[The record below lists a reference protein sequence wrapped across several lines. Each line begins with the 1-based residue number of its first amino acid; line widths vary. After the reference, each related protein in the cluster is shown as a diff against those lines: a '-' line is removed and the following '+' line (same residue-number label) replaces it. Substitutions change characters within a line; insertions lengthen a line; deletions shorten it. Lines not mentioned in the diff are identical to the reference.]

1 MGLSFTS
8 DIIDENWNS
17 NVTYHDV
24 LESAYVVPTMYAVLV
39 LGGWGS
45 YLDVL
50 RTNNVTSGMILSPVL
65 NVTQDNNVLA
75 IKSKPAFIVP
85 YLVIISAIFIA
96 HWTSG
101 LFIRKVYV
109 TEWAPLW
116 FGLLSDDEQD
126 NVKEQ
131 IRGSNIFES
140 KGLKKI
146 DMGNQLTGLLSD
158 LETDSKH

>member
-50 RTNNVTSGMILSPVL
+50 RTNSVTYGTILIPVL

-75 IKSKPAFIVP
+75 IKSKPCFHSP
-85 YLVIISAIFIA
+85 LPRHNLSYLYRSLDFRP
-96 HWTSG
+96 
-101 LFIRKVYV
+101 FR
-109 TEWAPLW
+109 
-116 FGLLSDDEQD
+116 
-126 NVKEQ
+126 
-131 IRGSNIFES
+131 S
-140 KGLKKI
+140 KGLR
-146 DMGNQLTGLLSD
+146 DRMGAALVWVT
-158 LETDSKH
+158 E